1 MDNKELLQKADM
13 VLADLAAGGQLQ
25 PEQANKFIDM
35 VIDTP
40 TIFKSA
46 RVERLAASKRIIDKI
61 GFDQRILRPA
71 VENTALPAD
80 QRVKPKTG
88 KVEIDTK
95 EVIAEVRLG
104 YQILEDN
111 IEGKNLE
118 DHIMRLI
125 ADRVALDLE
134 ELIIQGDTASSDPY
148 LALMDGLLKRIT
160 SHVVDAKTQ
169 TITKALWKELF
180 KAVPAKYIRNKKEWG
195 FYTSHSVEV
204 DWRDFLA
211 DRATGA
217 GDRFLLEDVP
227 AVAYGVPVYGCAM
240 MPEVQ
245 DTATPPNTIT
255 SAIFTHPKNIIIGF
269 HREISVETDKDITAR
284 QFIIVVTCRVGL
296 ALEEE
301 DATAKMIN
309 IKVA

>member
-13 VLADLAAGGQLQ
+13 VLADLSAGGLLQ

-40 TIFKSA
+40 TIFKNA
-46 RVERLAASKRIIDKI
+46 RMERLAAHKRVIDKI
-61 GFDQRILRPA
+61 GFDRRILRPA
-71 VENTALPAD
+71 VENTPLAEAD
-80 QRVKPKTG
+80 RSKPTTG

-95 EVIAEVRLG
+95 ELIAEVRLG
-104 YQILEDN
+104 YQVLEDN
-111 IEGKNLE
+111 IEGRNLE
-118 DHIMRLI
+118 DHIMKLI

-134 ELIIQGDTASSDPY
+134 ELIIQGDTSSTDPY
-148 LALMDGLLKRIT
+148 LKVMDGLLKRIT
-160 SHVVDAKTQ
+160 SHVVDAQKAA
-169 TITKALWKELF
+169 ISKALWKELF
-180 KAVPAKYIRNKKEWG
+180 KAVPTKYIRNKKEWG
-195 FYTSHSVEV
+195 FFTSHNVEV
-204 DWRDFLA
+204 DWRDYLA

-240 MPEVQ
+240 MPEAQ
-245 DTATPPNTIT
+245 DTATPPNTLT
-255 SAIFTHPKNIIIGF
+255 SAIFTHPQNIIIGF

>member
-1 MDNKELLQKADM
+1 MENKELLQKADM
-13 VLADLAAGGQLQ
+13 VLADLAAGGALQ
-25 PEQANKFIDM
+25 PEQANRFIDM

-40 TIFKSA
+40 TIFKNA

-61 GFDQRILRPA
+61 GFDQRILKPA
-71 VENTALPAD
+71 VENTPLAEAD
-80 QRVKPKTG
+80 RTKPTTG

-95 EVIAEVRLG
+95 EFIAEVRLG

-111 IEGKNLE
+111 IEGRNLE

-134 ELIIQGDTASSDPY
+134 ELIIQGDTASADTY
-148 LALMDGLLKRIT
+148 LKTMDGLLKRIS
-160 SHVVDAKTQ
+160 SHIVDAQSVAISKE
-169 TITKALWKELF
+169 LWKKLF
-180 KAVPAKYIRNKKEWG
+180 KAVPTKYIRNKKEWG

-240 MPEVQ
+240 MPE
-245 DTATPPNTIT
+245 TGTPTVVT
-255 SAIFTHPKNIIIGF
+255 SAIFTHPKNIIVGF
-269 HREISVETDKDITAR
+269 HRDISVETDKDITAR